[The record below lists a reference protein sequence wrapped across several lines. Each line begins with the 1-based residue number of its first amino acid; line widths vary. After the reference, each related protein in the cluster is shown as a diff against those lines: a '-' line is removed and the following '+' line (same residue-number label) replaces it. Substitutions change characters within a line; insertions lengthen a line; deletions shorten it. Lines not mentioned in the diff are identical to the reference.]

1 MTDSKKTAE
10 DKGGTKTK
18 ELQLTK
24 ETLKDLKA
32 TGSEKVKGGQPTITQ
47 YQNGCNS

>member
-1 MTDSKKTAE
+1 MTDRKKTAK
-10 DKGGTKTK
+10 DKEGAKTTK
-18 ELQLTK
+18 LQLNK
-24 ETLKDLKA
+24 ETVKDLNA